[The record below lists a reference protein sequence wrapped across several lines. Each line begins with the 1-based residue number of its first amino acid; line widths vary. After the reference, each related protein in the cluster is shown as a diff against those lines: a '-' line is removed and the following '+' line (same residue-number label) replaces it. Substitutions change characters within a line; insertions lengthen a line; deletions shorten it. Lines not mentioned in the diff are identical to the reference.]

1 VIRMMRQGRLDSP
14 LMACHV
20 AYDVVIRMNMSLTLI
35 HAIAIDEG
43 YMAVKL
49 KEQEMQRWM

>member
-1 VIRMMRQGRLDSP
+1 
-14 LMACHV
+14 MACHV